1 MNIFD
6 HIEKTPT
13 VMNDTVAYPFNID
26 LYIKMKMEKY
36 LSDYKRKYDFDHVE
50 HKMLE
55 LSQILED
62 ERNIYIQTS
71 HELINKYKYQFD
83 IYLKSVNQDFHD
95 MSKNAID
102 NFIYILKIRGW
113 NVRLYQWVDHDTY
126 YVNIKISP
134 LFSAKL

>member
-13 VMNDTVAYPFNID
+13 VMNDTVAYRFNID